1 MSKLIV
7 PAVVE
12 QRAKAMGSAGV
23 QWLAGLTGVINDLE
37 KKWGITAESAMSGG
51 THAFA
56 ARAVSADGMRY
67 VIKIDM
73 PDGFGHADF
82 KYAVNAL
89 KAADGNGYV
98 KLFDFDETHRA
109 CLLEE
114 LGRPLKELGYTVNK
128 QIEILCCAL
137 KKSWVVPKNNSL
149 QTGSVEWFREFLY
162 QTWNEIG
169 RPCPEKVIKRAY
181 EFLDSRDKSAKPDEY
196 VMVHGDAHNTNILE
210 NLKGDGFK
218 LIDPDGLFY
227 EKACDLGVIMREWQE
242 EYHSDPVKK
251 GTERCEYLSRLTGV
265 EKKPIWEWGYLQNV
279 STGLLGTK
287 INGSIEA
294 KNMLKTAEAWSG
306 LDLF

>member
-1 MSKLIV
+1 MSGFMV
-7 PAVVE
+7 PAAVE
-12 QRAKAMGSAGV
+12 QRAKAMGSPGI
-23 QWLAGLTGVINDLE
+23 QWLAGLTKVINGLE
-37 KKWGITAESAMSGG
+37 KKWGVTAESAMKGG

-56 ARAVSADGMRY
+56 ARAVSADGTGY

-98 KLFDFDETHRA
+98 KLFDFEETQRA

-114 LGRPLKELGYTVNK
+114 LGRPLKELGYTVNR
-128 QIEILCCAL
+128 QMEILCSAL
-137 KKSWVVPKNNSL
+137 KESWVVPKNSGL
-149 QTGSVEWFREFLY
+149 QMGGVEWFKEFLHP
-162 QTWNEIG
+162 TWDEIG
-169 RPCPEKVIKRAY
+169 RPCPEKVIQKAY
-181 EFLDSRDKSAKPDEY
+181 EFLESREKSARPDEY
-196 VMVHGDAHNTNILE
+196 VMVHGDAHSTNILE
-210 NLKGDGFK
+210 NLTGGGFK

-227 EKACDLGVIMREWQE
+227 EKAADLGVIMREWQE
-242 EYHSDPVKK
+242 EYLGDPVRK
-251 GTERCEYLSRLTGV
+251 GIERCEYLSRLTGV

-287 INGSIEA
+287 INGSAEA
-294 KNMLKTAEAWSG
+294 KNMLKTAEAWSA